1 MHSIVAVRPL
11 LLALALTATL
21 AAAPA
26 CTRSASPSAASI
38 EQTPEAI
45 TEENDSGSIT
55 WSIGADGQVRA
66 LAKSTDGKPITSN
79 VSGQMTFRSSSGDQ
93 QAPLTLDEKS
103 GLLVASGPALTDDLT
118 PVDYTI
124 TVDGKPWTGTLH
136 LPRGGTKALADDGK
150 EAAAAAIPDGKL
162 GVNGAGPNGGVVQ
175 VVGKD
180 RLEIVADKAS
190 GQVRVYV
197 LDADLKV
204 VPVGERKIR
213 LATYGEASE
222 IVVLEPEPGGRFCT
236 GRFVSKVDPVR
247 VTVAVTLKEETH
259 ACIVGWAPGVH
270 LVVGSRA
277 PRVKILVATGWVVPG
292 VDVKV
297 RGPAAGVVVIHDHDD
312 DDAKVDVKIKGGHG
326 HGHGHGHGEAK
337 VSVKIH

>member
-11 LLALALTATL
+11 LLALALATTL

-26 CTRSASPSAASI
+26 CNRSASPSAESI
-38 EQTPEAI
+38 EKAPEAI

-66 LAKSTDGKPITSN
+66 LAKSTDGKPITGN
-79 VSGQMTFRSSSGDQ
+79 ISGQLTWKPSSGDQ
-93 QAPLTLDEKS
+93 QTPLTLDEKS
-103 GLLVASGPALTDDLT
+103 GLLVSSGPALTDDLT

-150 EAAAAAIPDGKL
+150 EAAAAPIPDGKL
-162 GVNGAGPNGGVVQ
+162 APNGVGPNGGVIQ

-180 RLEIVADKAS
+180 RLEIVADKTS

-197 LDADLKV
+197 LDPDFKV
-204 VPVGERKIR
+204 VPIGERKIR
-213 LATYGEASE
+213 LATTGEASE

-236 GRFVSKVDPVR
+236 GRFAGKVDPVR
-247 VTVAVTLKEETH
+247 VTVAVTIKEETH

-277 PRVKILVATGWVVPG
+277 PRVKILVAAGWVVPG

-297 RGPAAGVVVIHDHDD
+297 RAPVTGVVVVHDD